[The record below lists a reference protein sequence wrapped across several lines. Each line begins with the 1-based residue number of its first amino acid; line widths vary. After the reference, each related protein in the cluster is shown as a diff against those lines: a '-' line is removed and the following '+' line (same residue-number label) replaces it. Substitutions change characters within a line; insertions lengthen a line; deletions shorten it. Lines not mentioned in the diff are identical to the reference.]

1 MKGNSEYII
10 SLFIVSKEESQFAKS
25 IFSRK
30 MFRNKVILR
39 EKVWFV
45 LREKIVTNVKINIK
59 FRKQSNV
66 NFAKGLNLYEN
77 LENKF
82 LE

>member
-45 LREKIVTNVKINIK
+45 LREKIVSKIK
-59 FRKQSNV
+59 STL
-66 NFAKGLNLYEN
+66 NFVDSLM
-77 LENKF
+77 
-82 LE
+82 